1 VAGDEVHFGFTTD
14 VDRVVSDIG
23 QGMGRLESIM
33 EAAGGRLGD
42 LDLGRSVL
50 ENFRADLER
59 MGQLAERETA
69 KIRGTLE
76 RSIVKATSTSPFQ
89 QPAGGSY
96 ASQAN
101 AANRGLVTNVNDVV
115 RGYVD
120 ALPEQLRSELGPAI
134 EAEGRRYTAERLS
147 VLRQINEA
155 DIASLR
161 KVSEYARGHGGTI
174 PLRQAIVGSGL
185 SDVNL
190 ESREFRGFGRVP
202 ASVNQQAAQLEEQA
216 RIAASAAKFNPAS
229 NIGGLAGGYD
239 SRADVKARMQGLV
252 AQYEADAQRA
262 ARPSD
267 APFRRRASDLE
278 PDPDDP
284 DVTRPRYSQGR
295 MQAAAQAENTRR
307 DAKKQDD
314 DQRQGVLEER
324 AARMDLERAEKKQA
338 DAQRAGTLEMRAAA
352 EDLARAEKAQDD
364 AQRKGT
370 LEMRAAREDVARAE
384 KAQDD
389 AQRRGVLE
397 ERAAR
402 MDLERAEKAQ
412 ADAQRKGTLEMRAA
426 AEDVARAEKAQDDAQ
441 RQGVL
446 EERAARMDLERAEKK
461 QADAQRQGTLEM
473 RAAAEDVA
481 RAEKAQD
488 DAQRQGLLE
497 ERAARMDLE
506 RAEKKQADAQRQ
518 GLLEERAAREDVA
531 RAEKAQDDAQR
542 QGLLEER
549 AARMD
554 VERADKKQADAQRQG
569 LLEERAARMDVERAE
584 AAQDR
589 AQRQGV
595 MQERAARLDLERSE
609 KAQADAQRQ
618 GRMEGQAGREDEQ
631 RFNRASINTGLRD
644 GSVNEYRPGQYRDN
658 NTGTFYR
665 SSLAGQG
672 ATEVTGEAVATAERD
687 YASVMQAAAQRRGV
701 TESRAYRADEELTNA
716 SQRRAQAM
724 GNFELRAYRLDEQ
737 ILQAE
742 QELANAT
749 KIAAEYMAGTAKRS
763 GSFYQL
769 GNGELYKETAAGAR
783 TVDSPLE
790 QIQARDAI
798 ARSQRAAART
808 VGPNEEP
815 PGFFKSFGTALTSR
829 NAYGSGPAGG
839 LDLSR
844 VPSNLGSRLG
854 SVVESFAGFAALGGA
869 IKLLSDTKKETLDYI
884 DSLTNL
890 EVRMQRTGS
899 VTAEF
904 TNQLE
909 GLSRLAGSNVGAE
922 LDAAARSVA
931 AFGDKSK
938 DSTEQLRQIGAA
950 GATAAS
956 QLSVITGTDLQSSID
971 NTIAIASSFGVA
983 SDGLSQVNDAI
994 ANAKQLGGN
1003 ANDIASGLAGI
1014 AGAAQEAG
1022 FNMQQA
1028 ADVIS
1033 LVTARTNESGTAAA
1047 TRITALFSLL
1057 GSHQSTLQSL
1067 GVNTTQSTADQINQ
1081 LAGVFP
1087 KLSSE
1092 QQKATLSAL
1101 GGRTAL
1107 RELIPLLTDNTQ
1119 LQKAYSDS
1127 LDHAGAGTD
1136 EFNRKNND
1144 LAGLFRKIGGDI
1156 TNIQINLERSG
1167 IFDAIGLSLKLLEPG
1182 LRTLGDILGL
1192 VDRFVDT
1199 LDNLH
1204 LGPLGEVPGTLLDI
1218 WLALKLI
1225 DSVRPITG
1233 VLSKIPGIGG
1243 TRGLPEAITKKVPA
1257 LAQGGAAAADAAANG
1272 ADTTAINANTQ
1283 ATAANTAA
1291 KAANADATVT
1301 EATASTADAAT
1312 RAADQQAILAEIT
1325 ALAALGDLQT
1335 ASAQLELR
1343 AAEAR
1348 ELATKA
1354 AYDEIAALSEAA
1366 EFEGLLARVTTEGIG
1381 PITAQIAAERAH
1393 MDTLNATIL
1402 LEGRQIEQLEL
1413 LAAARARDAEAAAAD
1428 NAEQAAGAGG
1438 AGLLGLGGLAAGL
1451 RGRLAARNAAKS
1463 TAATEGEE
1471 AAAGAGGLGL
1481 LGKAGI
1487 AFAVYSLVIDPL
1499 FHSIRD
1505 AASKTQKS
1513 LQDTATAIGD
1523 VGTAASPDQMHKAA
1537 DALRTAA
1544 SEAAASTSGKVGATL
1559 GAINKFADGSDANA
1573 DAESLRAAAK
1583 REDARAAALD
1593 KAEREAAAN
1602 GSGAVFG
1609 NAPNTI
1615 DGIKAGFDKMSAAG
1629 ESASH
1634 QIDSL
1639 VEALGGLDG
1648 KNTGPGTLLPGQGP
1662 VLGQALAA
1670 TAQGNQEV
1678 SLVDLLNQKG
1688 GDAASNR
1695 QTVKSL
1701 IEGGKFGVTT
1711 LGGIDPQLQQDTQDA
1726 ITKQVT
1732 DYLSAHGLSNG
1743 GHLSDAQQK
1752 ELSDLIAQ
1760 IEIKALGL
1768 TGKAYD
1774 DARATAAAKVL
1785 AQLRSGTNPGDLIVD
1800 QDTAD
1805 YIAGQL
1811 VSKADAAGQ
1820 STKLNTGSDV
1830 AAAREK
1836 LAKIEEAEALV
1847 LKKGQKVNDDT
1858 KDAELKAKQDLAD
1871 ALSAQADAYESLTKD
1886 ELGAD
1891 DAVGRSRQDVATA
1904 ARHLAE
1910 AEKSKD
1916 PNKIAKAKQDKI
1928 DADRAAQLVQQQSYQ
1943 AYLAGQENPNDHTE
1957 TDQKT
1962 LEIERNKLKHTDEYG
1977 SDGKLTTAYRTQLK
1991 TVQEARD
1998 KVLQDQLDD
2007 ANATAADSVDSR
2019 DAVGNAQKALDAA
2032 KATLTSLRSRRAGPR
2047 ELSDAKKA
2055 VADATV
2061 ALTQA
2066 QITDQNDT
2074 RDAAVDAG
2082 DTVGQAYAAYL
2093 DLVNSEG
2100 GAIGSALAGLKR
2112 QAAEA
2117 YSKYLKAKAD
2127 AEHTRRLAKINP
2139 ADAIKINAEDIRYDD
2154 VLLAIKGQST
2164 EDLAG
2169 ERAQKVTDLVTRAQ
2183 LRVALDNAKRDASI
2197 RQGDPVSAA
2206 SAALSDARG
2215 NLSLDKIKND
2225 KYYQDLAAV
2234 RAAEYSLAQ
2243 ANEEHAKTLLTL
2255 SSDTTD
2261 PVAQA
2266 RVALAAANKKLRDDQ
2281 SKRTGDLA
2289 QDKLDKETAA
2299 QALQKAQFDQNLQNQ
2314 QNAYQ
2319 LHEES
2324 ADQYLTFL
2332 KSQDSSIRKQLAGMK
2347 KGQEGYQQLVD
2358 ELNTID
2364 QAIQGLNDQ
2373 LEGQFNLGS
2382 IKLPTVY
2389 EVRRSEAQG
2398 STAASASVA
2407 NSVVTNNVTI
2417 NGADMQT
2424 VINYLSSVLG
2434 KSSMT
2439 VATSGRKAT

>member
-262 ARPSD
+262 ARPPD

-295 MQAAAQAENTRR
+295 MQAAAQAENIRR

-314 DQRQGVLEER
+314 D
-324 AARMDLERAEKKQA
+324 
-338 DAQRAGTLEMRAAA
+338 
-352 EDLARAEKAQDD
+352 
-364 AQRKGT
+364 
-370 LEMRAAREDVARAE
+370 
-384 KAQDD
+384 
-389 AQRRGVLE
+389 
-397 ERAAR
+397 
-402 MDLERAEKAQ
+402 
-412 ADAQRKGTLEMRAA
+412 
-426 AEDVARAEKAQDDAQ
+426 Q

-518 GLLEERAAREDVA
+518 GLLEERAAREDVARAEKAQDDAQRQGLLEERAARMDLERAEKKQADAQRAGTLEMRAAAEDVA

-1257 LAQGGAAAADAAANG
+1257 LAQGGAAAAEAAANG

-1471 AAAGAGGLGL
+1471 VAAGAGGLGL